1 MCAVVFQLYIKGKV
15 HLLEKVAHKLL
26 PGARISLFMTD
37 QQAPCTAL
45 GFLYLKIY
53 FHFRHKP
60 LWGKSISAFEKFRRL
75 LNSDGKVPAH
85 KVF

>member
-37 QQAPCTAL
+37 Q
-45 GFLYLKIY
+45 
-53 FHFRHKP
+53 
-60 LWGKSISAFEKFRRL
+60 
-75 LNSDGKVPAH
+75 
-85 KVF
+85 